1 MVFDPSVGNI
11 IAALMRAVDM
21 YPYVKANLRKR
32 FPYEDGWIIR
42 KMDKERE
49 DNPDFVVERRR
60 KDRVDKVIVEVV
72 ADCKVTEEHVR
83 DLERHTQKFSVEG
96 VRILTRII
104 VICAGADTSVVPDD
118 VDLMV
123 LRSCEC

>member
-1 MVFDPSVGNI
+1 MTCI
-11 IAALMRAVDM
+11 IRRSYNTRFMRAVDM

-42 KMDKERE
+42 KLDKERA

-60 KDRVDKVIVEVV
+60 KTRTDKVIVEVV
-72 ADCKVTEEHVR
+72 ADCKVTEEHLEA
-83 DLERHTQKFSVEG
+83 LERHTQKFSTEG

-104 VICAGADTSVVPDD
+104 VVCAGADTSLVPKDI
-118 VDLMV
+118 DLMV

>member
-1 MVFDPSVGNI
+1 
-11 IAALMRAVDM
+11 M

-42 KMDKERE
+42 KLDKERS
-49 DNPDFVVERRR
+49 DNPDFIVERRR
-60 KDRVDKVIVEVV
+60 RTHTDKVVVEVI
-72 ADCKVTEEHVR
+72 ARCKVTQE
-83 DLERHTQKFSVEG
+83 DIDALERHTKKFSTPG

-104 VICAGADTSVVPDD
+104 VVCAGADTSLVPED